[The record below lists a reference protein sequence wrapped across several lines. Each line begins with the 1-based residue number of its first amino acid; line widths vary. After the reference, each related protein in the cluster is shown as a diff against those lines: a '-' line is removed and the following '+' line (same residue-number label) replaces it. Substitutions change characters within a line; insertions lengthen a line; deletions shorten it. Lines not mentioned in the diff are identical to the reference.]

1 MVKANPEQS
10 SPVVSNLSVI
20 DDATTENKRRSFVSL
35 KVVSLRVTAE
45 NGTTLTSYGMLD

>member
-20 DDATTENKRRSFVSL
+20 DATTENKRRSFVSF

-45 NGTTLTSYGMLD
+45 NGTTLTTYGMLD